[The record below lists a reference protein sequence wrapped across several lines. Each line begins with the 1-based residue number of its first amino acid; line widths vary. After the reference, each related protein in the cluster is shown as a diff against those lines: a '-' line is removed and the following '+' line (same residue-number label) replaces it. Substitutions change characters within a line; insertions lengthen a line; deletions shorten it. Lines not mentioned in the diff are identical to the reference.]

1 MSAALDV
8 WVIAEHAGGRPRRI
22 TYELLGLART
32 LAGPRKVHAVVAGRG
47 VGAMADDLA
56 AHGADVVHAAES
68 PLLEPYTTDAHA
80 QVVGTA
86 LAAAAPGLVLVGSTA
101 AGRDLAPRLAA
112 RLDAGIVTDCASV
125 AVEDDRVVA
134 TRPTLTR
141 KAIARVAFGDG
152 IRIAVVL
159 PNIYPPAPAEPGRSA
174 EVLTVPVTLDANAI
188 RTRVVEVS
196 AIKRE
201 TVPLTEADIIVSGGR
216 GMRGPENFVLLDRL
230 AAVLGAAVGSS
241 RPPVDSGWVPHDYEI
256 GQTGK
261 TVNPQLYIACGISG
275 APQHLAGM
283 SGSRCIVAINKDP
296 QAPIFGIAT
305 YGVVGD
311 VFEVLPLLTE
321 EVRRLKGS
329 ADEGRQAA
337 PSSRGGGA
345 GG

>member
-1 MSAALDV
+1 VSVATDV
-8 WVIAEHAGGRPRRI
+8 WVVAEHAGGRPRKI

-32 LAGPRKVHAVVAGRG
+32 LAGPLKVHAVLAGRA
-47 VGAMADDLA
+47 VAAMADDLA
-56 AHGADVVHAAES
+56 AHGAQVVHVAES
-68 PLLEPYTTDAHA
+68 PLLEPYTTDDHA
-80 QVVGTA
+80 QVVGA
-86 LAAAAPGLVLVGSTA
+86 VLGAAAPGLVLVGSTA

-125 AVEDDRVVA
+125 AIEDARVVA
-134 TRPTLTR
+134 TRPTMTR

-159 PNIYPPAPAEPGRSA
+159 PNVYTPAPVEAGRPRA
-174 EVLTVPVTLDANAI
+174 EVVPVPVRLDADAV

-201 TVPLTEADIIVSGGR
+201 TVPLTEADIVVSGGR
-216 GMRGPENFVLLDRL
+216 GLRGPENFALLDRL
-230 AAVLGAAVGSS
+230 AKELGAAVGSS

-311 VFEVLPLLTE
+311 VFEILPLFTE
-321 EVRRLKGS
+321 EVRKLKS
-329 ADEGRQAA
+329 AQRT
-337 PSSRGGGA
+337 GG
-345 GG
+345 

>member
-1 MSAALDV
+1 MSAATDV
-8 WVIAEHAGGRPRRI
+8 WVVAEHASGRPRKI
-22 TYELLGLART
+22 AYELLGLART
-32 LAGPRKVHAVVAGRG
+32 LAGPQKVHAVLAGRG
-47 VGAMADDLA
+47 VAAMADDLG
-56 AHGADVVHAAES
+56 AHGAQVVHVAES

-80 QVVGTA
+80 QVVGA
-86 LAAAAPGLVLVGSTA
+86 MLAEAAPGLVLLGSTA

-125 AVEDDRVVA
+125 AIEDERIVA
-134 TRPTLTR
+134 TRPTMTR
-141 KAIARVAFGDG
+141 KAIARVAFGEG

-159 PNIYPPAPAEPGRSA
+159 PNVYQPAAAESGPAPD
-174 EVLTVPVTLDANAI
+174 VVTVPVNLDAGSV

-216 GMRGPENFVLLDRL
+216 GLRGPENFVLLDRL
-230 AAVLGAAVGSS
+230 AKELGAAVGSS

-283 SGSRCIVAINKDP
+283 SGSRYIVAINKDP

-311 VFEVLPLLTE
+311 VFEILPLLTQE
-321 EVRRLKGS
+321 IHKLKN
-329 ADEGRQAA
+329 A
-337 PSSRGGGA
+337 PGA

>member
-1 MSAALDV
+1 VSASDV
-8 WVIAEHAGGRPRRI
+8 WVVVEHAGGRPRKI
-22 TYELLGLART
+22 TYELLGLAKT
-32 LAGPRKVHAVVAGRG
+32 LAGAHKVHALVAGRG

-56 AHGADVVHAAES
+56 AHGAQVVHAADS
-68 PLLEPYTTDAHA
+68 PVLEPYTTDAHT
-80 QVVGTA
+80 QVAGAA
-86 LAAAAPGLVLVGSTA
+86 LAEAAPGLVLIGSTA

-125 AVEDDRVVA
+125 VIEDGRVVA
-134 TRPTLTR
+134 TRPAMTR

-159 PNIYPPAPAEPGRSA
+159 PNIYPPAPAETGRA
-174 EVLTVPVTLDANAI
+174 ADVQTVAVDVDPASI
-188 RTRVVEVS
+188 RTKVKEVS

-216 GMRGPENFVLLDRL
+216 GMRGPENFAILDRL
-230 AAVLGAAVGSS
+230 AKALGAAVGSS

-296 QAPIFGIAT
+296 EAPIFGIAT

-311 VFEVLPLLTE
+311 LFAIIPLLTD
-321 EVRRLKGS
+321 EVGKMKGS
-329 ADEGRQAA
+329 QAA
-337 PSSRGGGA
+337 G
-345 GG
+345 

>member
-1 MSAALDV
+1 MSAATDV
-8 WVIAEHAGGRPRRI
+8 WVIAEHAGGRPRKI

-32 LAGPRKVHAVVAGRG
+32 LAGPLKVHAVLAGRG
-47 VGAMADDLA
+47 VAAMAQDLG
-56 AHGADVVHAAES
+56 AHGAHVVHVAES

-80 QVVGTA
+80 QVVGA
-86 LAAAAPGLVLVGSTA
+86 VLADAAPGLVLAGSTA

-112 RLDAGIVTDCASV
+112 RLDAAIVTDCASV
-125 AVEDDRVVA
+125 AIEDERVVA
-134 TRPTLTR
+134 TRPTMTR

-159 PNIYPPAPAEPGRSA
+159 PNVYAPAAAEAGRAA
-174 EVLTVPVTLDANAI
+174 EVVQVPVTLDEGAI
-188 RTRVVEVS
+188 RTRVVDVS

-216 GMRGPENFVLLDRL
+216 GLKGPENFALLDRL
-230 AAVLGAAVGSS
+230 AKELGAAVGSS

-283 SGSRCIVAINKDP
+283 SGSRYIVAINKDP

-311 VFEVLPLLTE
+311 VFEILPLLTE
-321 EVRRLKGS
+321 EVHKLKRAQGT
-329 ADEGRQAA
+329 GL
-337 PSSRGGGA
+337 
-345 GG
+345 

>member
-1 MSAALDV
+1 MSAASDV
-8 WVIAEHAGGRPRRI
+8 WVIVEHAGGRPRKI
-22 TYELLGLART
+22 TYELLGLATT
-32 LAGPRKVHAVVAGRG
+32 LAGPMKVHAVVAGRG
-47 VGAMADDLA
+47 VGAMADDLG
-56 AHGADVVHAAES
+56 AHGAHVVHVADS

-80 QVVGTA
+80 QVVGA
-86 LAAAAPGLVLVGSTA
+86 VLAKAAPSLVLVGSTA

-125 AVEDDRVVA
+125 AVEDERVVA
-134 TRPTLTR
+134 TRPAMTR

-159 PNIYPPAPAEPGRSA
+159 PNVYPPAVADSRRPA
-174 EVLTVPVTLDANAI
+174 EVLPVSATLDANAI

-216 GMRGPENFVLLDRL
+216 GLRGPENFALLDKL

-311 VFEVLPLLTE
+311 VFEILPLLTE
-321 EVRRLKGS
+321 EVRKLKG
-329 ADEGRQAA
+329 APPDEGRQAA
-337 PSSRGGGA
+337 GG
-345 GG
+345 

>member
-1 MSAALDV
+1 VSAAADV
-8 WVIAEHAGGRPRRI
+8 WVVVEHAGGRPRKMA
-22 TYELLGLART
+22 YELLGLARV
-32 LAGPRKVHAVVAGRG
+32 LAGPTKVHAIVAGRG
-47 VGAMADDLA
+47 VGALADDLA
-56 AHGADVVHAAES
+56 AHGAHVVHVADS
-68 PLLEPYTTDAHA
+68 PLLDPYTTDAHA
-80 QVVGTA
+80 QVIGAAV
-86 LAAAAPGLVLVGSTA
+86 AAAAPGLLLIGSTA

-125 AVEDDRVVA
+125 AVEDGRIVA
-134 TRPTLTR
+134 TRPSMTR

-159 PNIYPPAPAEPGRSA
+159 PNVYPPAAAEPGRTA
-174 EVLTVPVTLDANAI
+174 EVQPVAVDGLDPSSI

-216 GMRGPENFVLLDRL
+216 GLRGPEHFALLDKL
-230 AAVLGAAVGSS
+230 AGVLGAAVGSS

-311 VFEVLPLLTE
+311 VFEILPLLTE
-321 EVRRLKGS
+321 EVRKLK
-329 ADEGRQAA
+329 APQAA
-337 PSSRGGGA
+337 GG
-345 GG
+345 